1 MKLFKS
7 FVIVLFLLVPFI
19 IFGTSINGYLPV
31 TIDWSIGSYVETV
44 KFGGEMTDGF
54 LTGNLQI
61 ADSTIPV
68 RFAGGTDPVLI
79 VDSDGDG
86 IFEDEGAAE
95 LYLRETYG
103 EQDTRFWKKKVKVS
117 YVENGRETEKE
128 ILLRFGATKYG
139 LYGDYSLEYWVSSH
153 QEGVLYYNDTG
164 YKIILFTSGSDG
176 NYSVLSD
183 VHFGIDRNLDGK
195 IEFSVLSPE
204 IYSAEDVIG
213 FGGTNF
219 KINDISRSGDLI
231 SLNPVKEEATYKPF
245 LTPGNKAP
253 EVEAE
258 DVSGNSV
265 KIPGNIITILI
276 LSPDVPDGTEES
288 DYDGDSYYMGN
299 IRLSEILSLPENW
312 SAFNS
317 KLTRIIW
324 LLSGDRCSEACYE
337 EIKNV
342 SVVQNEDM
350 LKIYGYK
357 NAEEVFVIDSSG
369 VIKATDEYWT
379 DEKSMLTDH
388 PQGGQLMLS
397 AADIKKILLD
407 LY

>member
-7 FVIVLFLLVPFI
+7 FAIVLFLLVPFI
-19 IFGTSINGYLPV
+19 IFGTFINGYLPV
-31 TIDWSIGSYVETV
+31 TIDWSTGSYVETV
-44 KFGGEMTDGF
+44 KLSEGTANGF
-54 LTGNLQI
+54 LTGTLQI

-68 RFAGGTDPVLI
+68 RFAGGIDPVLI

-86 IFEDEGAAE
+86 VFEDEGPAE
-95 LYLRETYG
+95 LYLRETSG
-103 EQDTRFWKKKVKVS
+103 EWDTRFWKQKVKVS
-117 YVENGRETEKE
+117 YVENGRETKKE
-128 ILLRFGATKYG
+128 ILLRFIATKIG
-139 LYGDYSLEYWVSSH
+139 LYGDYSLEYWISSH
-153 QEGVLYYNDTG
+153 QEGVLYYNDTE

-195 IEFSVLSPE
+195 IELTVLSPE
-204 IYSAEDVIG
+204 IYSAEDVVS

-245 LTPGNKAP
+245 LTVGNKAP

-258 DVSGNSV
+258 DMSGNSV

-276 LSPDVPDGTEES
+276 LSPDLPDGTDES
-288 DYDGDSYYMGN
+288 GYDGDSYYTGN
-299 IRLSEILSLPENW
+299 ARLKEILSLPENW

-317 KLTRIIW
+317 KSTRIIW
-324 LLSGDRCSEACYE
+324 LLSGDGCSGACSEE
-337 EIKNV
+337 MKNV
-342 SVVQNEDM
+342 NVVQNEDM

-357 NAEEVFVIDSSG
+357 NAERVFVIDSSG
-369 VIKATDEYWT
+369 VIRATDEYWVVK
-379 DEKSMLTDH
+379 KSMLTDH
-388 PQGGQLMLS
+388 QQGGQLMMS
-397 AADIKKILLD
+397 TADIKKILLD